1 MTAGVIITAIIC
13 VTLIIICL
21 IPRRKEKDQEYEYN
35 VIHVTLPREKQH
47 TGIMEGIRAGLSV
60 FGGEVVAIINE
71 PYYPDMKAPMYQIIF
86 KCPVKHTKYSKPRD
100 QPDNRPGSRRKG

>member
-21 IPRRKEKDQEYEYN
+21 IPRRNEKAKEYRYN
-35 VIHVTLPREKQH
+35 VVHVSLPREKQT
-47 TGIMEGIRAGLSV
+47 TGIEEGIRAGLSV

-71 PYYPDMKAPMYQIIF
+71 PFYPDMKAPRYQIIF
-86 KCPVKHTKYSKPRD
+86 KCPVKRSKNSRPRD
-100 QPDNRPGSRRKG
+100 QPVDQSGSR